1 MYIQTLFKISF
12 LKNEIV
18 NCHNCNIYLIT
29 KLKMNFRP
37 FSDRASFE
45 STAGTIGAA
54 FSKFYKPLFYFAF
67 EQLQNKARAE
77 DAVATAFLECWK
89 NISDDPEIEVTASR
103 MEDDLYGYAQYYCHR
118 HLNQLYRDRVL
129 SDIFNKESAQER
141 LILKCIE
148 AKVIHQLRVKIMIV
162 KNKNEIQPRNRE
174 NRSIRN

>member
-1 MYIQTLFKISF
+1 
-12 LKNEIV
+12 
-18 NCHNCNIYLIT
+18 
-29 KLKMNFRP
+29 MNFRP

-89 NISDDPEIEVTASR
+89 NISDEPEFAVTASR
-103 MEDDLYGYAQYYCHR
+103 IENDLYGYAQYYCHR

-129 SDIFNKESAQER
+129 SDIFNKESAQDK
-141 LILKCIE
+141 IDLKIIE
-148 AKVIHQLRVKIMIV
+148 TKVIQQLAG
-162 KNKNEIQPRNRE
+162 
-174 NRSIRN
+174 